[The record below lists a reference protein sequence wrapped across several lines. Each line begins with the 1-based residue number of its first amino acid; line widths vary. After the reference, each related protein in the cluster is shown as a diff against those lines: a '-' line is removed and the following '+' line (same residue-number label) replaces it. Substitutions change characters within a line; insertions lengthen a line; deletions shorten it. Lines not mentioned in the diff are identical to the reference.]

1 MTTLRLASLPPNTML
16 ASATSVASED
26 VPESVRLL
34 AGVSGSPMVKAIA
47 AVGIFSSVLWG
58 PIALMVGGSFTAL
71 TVNTNVTE
79 ASRAPSLT
87 VTVMSVVPDWP
98 NDGVR
103 TTLRLAPFPPPKAM
117 FAFGTRV
124 VFEEVPVT
132 VNPTG

>member
-1 MTTLRLASLPPNTML
+1 MTTLRLASVPPNTML

-26 VPESVRLL
+26 VPESVRLP

-87 VTVMSVVPDWP
+87 VTVMSVVPD
-98 NDGVR
+98 
-103 TTLRLAPFPPPKAM
+103 
-117 FAFGTRV
+117 
-124 VFEEVPVT
+124 
-132 VNPTG
+132 